1 VTNPLYVLPEP
12 DAPAPRATE
21 IAGTPLPADS
31 VWHVEKD
38 PGSTATLTVSDGQ
51 ATLAYTLLRGGRV
64 SQFAAVATDLTRV
77 PGQVQSIRLTASAQ
91 RPGRV
96 SIQLRYPQQGGVRWG
111 TSVYVDPIPRHHTI
125 TLDRLRPL
133 DRQPGPAPDP
143 TSASALLVVADL
155 TNARPGDSNVI
166 HVSGVSFISRP

>member
-1 VTNPLYVLPEP
+1 M
-12 DAPAPRATE
+12 
-21 IAGTPLPADS
+21 
-31 VWHVEKD
+31 
-38 PGSTATLTVSDGQ
+38 
-51 ATLAYTLLRGGRV
+51 
-64 SQFAAVATDLTRV
+64 SQFAAAATDLIRV
-77 PGQVQSIRLTASAQ
+77 PAQVHSIGLTASAQ

-143 TSASALLVVADL
+143 ASASTLLVVADL